1 MNKEKIDELKEL
13 CQLLLQD
20 LRNTNRIEQKIG
32 NTPHL
37 EEMRNLYLD
46 QLSAIDKELKRLEEE

>member
-1 MNKEKIDELKEL
+1 MKKEERIKELKEL
-13 CQLLLQD
+13 RQLLLHD
-20 LRNTNRIEQKIG
+20 LRMTNRIEEKIG

-46 QLSAIDKELKRLEEE
+46 QLNEIDRELKEIE

>member
-1 MNKEKIDELKEL
+1 MNKEERMNELKEL
-13 CQLLLQD
+13 RRLLLND
-20 LRNTNRIEQKIG
+20 LKMTNRIEEKIG

-46 QLSAIDKELKRLEEE
+46 QLNEIEREIKKLE

>member
-1 MNKEKIDELKEL
+1 MENEERIKKLKGL
-13 CQLLLQD
+13 RQLLLHD
-20 LRNTNRIEQKIG
+20 LRMTNRIEQKIG

-46 QLSAIDKELKRLEEE
+46 QLNDIERELKKIE